1 MPEQFKSD
9 HIDALVD
16 ILATQASKTLAASPQ
31 DFFLDLVANAHLPTE
46 WRQSIA
52 GRWTGNSRIDSRRL
66 VDWAIAQ
73 DINPEEPSYTTL
85 GALLR
90 ALLRQKLSPDPAR
103 TIVSIMVGYRLVLD
117 RRKLNELR
125 VSYAVPVKASI
136 GAATDDDSPD
146 FDWHG
151 PDSELEL
158 QGFFTPDLP
167 WQDVGFLRR
176 AMKCASSVCLIKM
189 DKESGTGNKVTGSGF
204 LIGDDLVLTNYHVL
218 KPAAASDIQAN
229 AKNAVAKFAVFT
241 SAEGEPEEGIEYKL
255 ADEEPI
261 VAQSAV
267 ADLDFVLLRVE
278 PKIRAEKSIAK
289 VELDTTLPAGN
300 SSLNLIHH
308 PGGDTMKL
316 STSGNGVTGVYDD
329 KGLVQYATNAAEG
342 SSGSPC
348 FTDDWK
354 VVALHH
360 AQRSR
365 AWGSVREGIL
375 MKNIHDRIKQHLDD

>member
-1 MPEQFKSD
+1 MTELKD
-9 HIDALVD
+9 EAVDELVS
-16 ILATQASKTLAASPQ
+16 LLSRQASSPAFANPQ
-31 DFFLDLVANAHLPTE
+31 EFFRFLTSSAHLPDE
-46 WRQSIA
+46 WQQSLR
-52 GRWTGNSRIDSRRL
+52 GTWSGNARVAARNLMEFAKIQSGFEG
-66 VDWAIAQ
+66 Q
-73 DINPEEPSYTTL
+73 YTYTTL
-85 GALLR
+85 GVLLKALLD
-90 ALLRQKLSPDPAR
+90 QKLPPDDTR
-103 TIVSIMVGYRLVLD
+103 MVVSIMIGYKQVLD
-117 RRKLNELR
+117 KKKLNELR
-125 VSYAVPVKASI
+125 MKYAVPIKASI
-136 GAATDDDSPD
+136 GAGEEDNSPD

-189 DKESGTGNKVTGSGF
+189 DKESGTGKEVTGSGF
-204 LIGDDLVLTNYHVL
+204 LISDELVLTNYHVL
-218 KPAAASDIQAN
+218 KPTAASDIQAN
-229 AKNAVAKFAVFT
+229 ARNAVVKFAVFT
-241 SAEGEPEEGIEYKL
+241 SAEGEPEKGIEYKL
-255 ADEEPI
+255 TEEEPI

-278 PKIRAEKSIAK
+278 PKVRAEKSIVK
-289 VELDTTLPAGN
+289 VELDTTLPAGK
-300 SSLNLIHH
+300 SSLNLLHH

-316 STSGNGVTGVYDD
+316 STSGNGVTGIYAD
-329 KGLVQYATNAAEG
+329 KGLVQYVTSAAEG

-365 AWGSVREGIL
+365 AWGSIREGIL
-375 MKNIHDRIKQHLDD
+375 MKDILARIHQHLDD